1 MKKITI
7 AFSIFIFSQTL
18 YSQTWFDIGLKGGYG
33 PDFLANNNFYSDR
46 YFSPKLS
53 FGYMYGG
60 KIGIN
65 FNEKHSVTID
75 VTSSSFDQSF
85 NYSLIN
91 ADSSRTQY
99 KRNLGFNAINVLL
112 MYRKTANVSYFEI
125 GPQYSMLTQT
135 RFSDNSALA
144 KDADISS
151 NLVTSYYAIAVGF
164 GGFMAGTEN
173 FRVVLGFRFSYALND
188 IISGKG
194 QQIDF
199 PSITKYDVYKTSN
212 PLTAMMVMELNLDL
226 GYFTKSKCKRK
237 GMHFLLF

>member
-33 PDFLANNNFYSDR
+33 PDFLANNNLYNDR

-53 FGYMYGG
+53 FGYMFGG
-60 KIGIN
+60 KIGVN
-65 FNEKHSVTID
+65 FNEKHAVTLD

-85 NYSLIN
+85 NYSHLNI
-91 ADSSRTQY
+91 DSSRTQY
-99 KRNLGFNAINVLL
+99 KRSFGFNSLNILL

-125 GPQYSMLTQT
+125 GPQYSMITKT
-135 RFSDNSALA
+135 RGSDNFTPTNNT
-144 KDADISS
+144 DISA
-151 NLVTSYYAIAVGF
+151 NLVQSYYSIVAGF

-173 FRVVLGFRFSYALND
+173 FRVVLGVRFSYALD
-188 IISGKG
+188 DVISRTGK
-194 QQIDF
+194 QINF
-199 PSITKYDVYKTSN
+199 PSITKYDSYKTSN

-226 GYFTKSKCKRK
+226 GYFTKAKCKKK